1 VAKVRLRYNIDALRL
16 PPEVARRLKALAFSP
31 EQVRVF
37 RELAQS
43 PEQARLFRQHLAQSF
58 PAEVDILPERLAQAV
73 EKAAVEAKIADA
85 APAVEVK
92 TKAKI
97 KKTQPQAERVR
108 WALRRLFPDGKLP
121 VPAELGT
128 KAMRQKIADE
138 LKHEPKTKDTPPREL
153 PSWEVVDRVRKEPL
167 S

>member
-1 VAKVRLRYNIDALRL
+1 MAKVTLRYSTEVFRL
-16 PPEVARRLKALAFSP
+16 PPDLERRIKELALP
-31 EQVRVF
+31 PDVVRQF
-37 RELAQS
+37 REKLAVSLDLPQL
-43 PEQARLFRQHLAQSF
+43 RLEL
-58 PAEVDILPERLAQAV
+58 PAEWNIPDELVQAV
-73 EKAAVEAKIADA
+73 EVAAAEAKAAEA
-85 APAVEVK
+85 APAAKVK
-92 TKAKI
+92 TKAKT